1 MSKLEKPYN
10 AGENEQAIYNLWQEN
25 NCFAPVSAPQKYVVA
40 MPPPNVTGRLHIG
53 HALGSTIQDI
63 LVRFHRLLGEE
74 VLYLP
79 GTDHAGIATQAVVER
94 ELAKKGIKRFEM
106 GRENFVQEVWQWKD
120 KYHERIVEQLKVMGV
135 SCDWSREAFTLSE
148 QYNEAVY
155 TAFARMHEKGLIY
168 RGEYLTN
175 WSVKGQTAISDD
187 EVIYEDRPGKL
198 YYIKYPLSHN
208 VDQFIIVATTRP
220 ETMLGD
226 SAIVVHP
233 KDHRYKKLVGK
244 LAKLPLVGR
253 EIPIIS
259 DNAVDKEFGS
269 GAVKVTPAHDKNDW
283 ELGQKHRLAVINI
296 INTFGKLNE
305 NVPDAYQG
313 LKTSAAREKI
323 ANDLDSLNLLEKVE
337 EIKHRVGVSERYG
350 DIVEPIISTQWF
362 VKMKPLAQ
370 KAIEAVE
377 SGAIKIIPKR
387 FEKIYF
393 HWMNN
398 IHDWCISRQL
408 WWGHRIP
415 VWTKGA
421 QTYVGVKAPQD
432 KNWIQ
437 DEDVLDTW
445 FSSALFP
452 FATLGWPNTK
462 SSDYKKYFPTST
474 LETGYDIIFFWVARM
489 IMMSLELTGKVP
501 FETVYL
507 HGLVRDEKGRKMSK
521 SLGNIVEPVEL
532 SRQWGTDALRMA
544 LVMGTSPGGDVNFS
558 PTRAKGYRNFANKIW
573 NASRFVLSHVGKE
586 VVPIEV
592 KKLDIHNRGDLAQL
606 NNLISD
612 VTGLLNENNVALA
625 GERLYDWFW
634 HTFADIIIE
643 RHKKILLDGKEEE
656 RLASRYVLWCI
667 LEKCLIMLHPFM
679 PFVTETIWQE
689 IPLGLRKG
697 QKFLVNNKWPS

>member
-10 AGENEQAIYNLWQEN
+10 PGENEKIIYDLWQEN
-25 NCFAPVSAPQKYVVA
+25 NCFAPTSAPKRYVVA

-53 HALGSTIQDI
+53 HALGATIQDI

-74 VLYLP
+74 VLYIP

-94 ELAKKGIKRFEM
+94 ELAKKGVKRFEM
-106 GRENFVQEVWQWKD
+106 GRDEFLKAVWQWKD
-120 KYHERIVEQLKVMGV
+120 EYHERIVEQLKSMGV
-135 SCDWSREAFTLSE
+135 SSDWHREAFTLSK
-148 QYNEAVY
+148 QYSEAVY
-155 TAFARMHEKGLIY
+155 TAFARMYEKGLIY

-187 EVIYEDRPGKL
+187 EVMYEDRLGKL
-198 YYIKYPLSHN
+198 YYIKYPLAHN
-208 VDQFIIVATTRP
+208 VDQFITVATTRP

-233 KDHRYKKLVGK
+233 NDRRYKEAVGK
-244 LAKLPLVGR
+244 FAKLPLADR

-259 DNAVDKEFGS
+259 DSMVDKKFGT

-283 ELGQKHRLAVINI
+283 ELGQKHGLAVINI
-296 INTFGKLNE
+296 VNTFGKLNE

-313 LKTSAAREKI
+313 LKTTVAREKI
-323 ANDLDSLNLLEKVE
+323 VSDLKDLGLLEKVE
-337 EIKHRVGVSERYG
+337 EIEHRVGVSERYN
-350 DIVEPIISTQWF
+350 DVIEPIMSTQWF

-370 KAIEAVE
+370 KAIKAVE
-377 SGAIKIIPKR
+377 SGEIKIIPKR
-387 FEKIYF
+387 FEKVYF

-415 VWTKGA
+415 VWTKGT
-421 QTYVGVKAPQD
+421 QIHVGAEAPQGEH
-432 KNWIQ
+432 WVQ

-445 FSSALFP
+445 FSSGLFP
-452 FATLGWPNTK
+452 FATLGWPNTQ
-462 SSDYKKYFPTST
+462 SNDYKNYFPTTT

-489 IMMSLELTGKVP
+489 VMMSLELTGKVP
-501 FETVYL
+501 FNTVYL

-544 LVMGTSPGGDVNFS
+544 LIVGTSPGGDVNFS
-558 PTRAKGYRNFANKIW
+558 PSRAKGYRNFANKIW
-573 NASRFVLSHVGKE
+573 NASRFVLSHMGEE
-586 VVPIEV
+586 VLPIEA
-592 KKLDIHNRGDLAQL
+592 KKLDIHNKGDIAQL
-606 NNLISD
+606 NNMISD
-612 VTGLLNENNVALA
+612 VTSLLNENNVALA
-625 GERLYDWFW
+625 GEKLYDWFW

-643 RHKKILLDGKEEE
+643 RHKKVFLNGEKETCA
-656 RLASRYVLWCI
+656 ASRYVLWHI
-667 LEKCLIMLHPFM
+667 LKNCLIMLHPFM
-679 PFVTETIWQE
+679 PFVTEAIWQE
-689 IPLGLRKG
+689 VPLGLREE
-697 QKFLVNNKWPS
+697 QKFLINNKWPS